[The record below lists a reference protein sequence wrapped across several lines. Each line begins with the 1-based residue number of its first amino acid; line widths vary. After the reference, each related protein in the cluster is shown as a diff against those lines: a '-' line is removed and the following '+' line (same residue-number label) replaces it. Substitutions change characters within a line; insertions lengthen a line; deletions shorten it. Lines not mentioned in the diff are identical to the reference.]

1 MVLQALVGKSLD
13 AYFLRDLICF
23 AARWLMEMEVG
34 VLTGAVYGE
43 MYVERLAQRNGYRD
57 RDWETRAGTV
67 ELGIPKLR
75 KSSYFLEIF

>member
-1 MVLQALVGKSLD
+1 MMVLQALVGKSLD

-43 MYVERLAQRNGYRD
+43 MYVERLA
-57 RDWETRAGTV
+57 
-67 ELGIPKLR
+67 
-75 KSSYFLEIF
+75 